1 MSCPAHGLKV
11 SPNHAKFDPGVVPT
25 EVLEYVTKKG
35 VKPSFSYQDVW
46 NEEHSTAFAVA
57 KATELDVI
65 ESMQTAVAEAL
76 REGLPF
82 TEFQKRITPI
92 LADRGWWGRQSRVD
106 PITGETAD
114 VQLGSP
120 ARLKIIY
127 DTNVR
132 TARAAGQWQRIE
144 AAKKALPYLRYRH
157 GNPERPRPDH
167 VAWDGRVLPV
177 DHPWWNY
184 AYPPNGY
191 RCTCW
196 VEQVSSFQ
204 AKKLGVT
211 PDSDVDTDPIVVKN
225 PRTGV
230 TTTTIKGVQPTFA
243 YNAGKNRNAG
253 LVQAGVIKRP
263 ARGQPPG
270 QPQPPAPP
278 KPKARPKP
286 QPTPDPRQPQPLHSD
301 VIGDVAKSLQT
312 PAAQAGDFSQTR
324 SLIAQQIA
332 QQLPT
337 LVRAVQA
344 SDSQAAIDAKA
355 TGAHNDAVHQA
366 TGRIAL
372 SPKTGQLLQGPRPT
386 VSSDLELLRGQLS
399 DYIGKTLTPA
409 DQEARSKIV
418 DRIGELEAQLGKEL
432 EWYKA
437 VQIFVHEELH
447 GHSPLRANVP
457 MYVAEGAV
465 IEEVTTEVLARELVP
480 QADSKAYQGEIEDVV
495 SAISKSLPEPMSR
508 GDIYTALVRAS
519 VAFKSWTA
527 TSSMAKTFIEGL
539 RVEFPTAD
547 PAVLALA
554 ISELRIKK
562 PATPAPTP

>member
-1 MSCPAHGLKV
+1 
-11 SPNHAKFDPGVVPT
+11 VVPT

-82 TEFQKRITPI
+82 AEFQKRITPI
-92 LADRGWWGRQSRVD
+92 LADKGWWGRKSQVD
-106 PITGETAD
+106 PLTGEEKD

-211 PDSDVDTDPIVVKN
+211 PDSDVDTEPIIVKN

-253 LVQAGVIKRP
+253 LVQAGIIKRP
-263 ARGQPPG
+263 ARGRAPG
-270 QPQPPAPP
+270 PGLPQPPAPP
-278 KPKARPKP
+278 KPKAKK
-286 QPTPDPRQPQPLHSD
+286 QAKATPDPRQPQPLSSD
-301 VIGDVAKSLQT
+301 VIGDVAKSLQSS
-312 PAAQAGDFSQTR
+312 AAQAGDFSQTR

-332 QQLPT
+332 QQMPT

-344 SDSQAAIDAKA
+344 SSEAVIDAKA
-355 TGAHNDAVHQA
+355 TGDHNDAVHQG

-372 SPKTGQLLQGPRPT
+372 SPKTGQVLQGPRPT
-386 VSSDLELLRGQLS
+386 ISSDLELLRGQLS

-409 DQEARSKIV
+409 EHEQRSKIV
-418 DRIGELEAQLGKEL
+418 DRIGELEAQLGIEQA
-432 EWYKA
+432 WYKA
-437 VQIFVHEELH
+437 VQVFVHEELH

-457 MYVAEGAV
+457 LYVTEGAV

-480 QADSKAYQGEIEDVV
+480 QAASRAYQGEIEDVV
-495 SAISKSLPEPMSR
+495 SAISKSLTEPMSR

-519 VAFKSWTA
+519 VTFKSWTA
-527 TSSMAKTFIEGL
+527 TSSMSKTFIEGL
-539 RVEFPTAD
+539 RVELPNAD

-554 ISELRIKK
+554 ISELRLKK
-562 PATPAPTP
+562 PVKE

>member
-65 ESMQTAVAEAL
+65 ESMQQAVAEAL

-92 LADRGWWGRQSRVD
+92 LADKGWWGRQSRVD

-211 PDSDVDTDPIVVKN
+211 PDDDVDTEPIVVKN
-225 PRTGV
+225 TRTGV

-263 ARGQPPG
+263 ARGKAPG
-270 QPQPPAPP
+270 QTPPAPP
-278 KPKARPKP
+278 KPKAKKQAQAAAP
-286 QPTPDPRQPQPLHSD
+286 PDPRQPQSLSSD
-301 VIGDVAKSLQT
+301 VIGDVAKSLQG

-332 QQLPT
+332 QQMPT

-344 SDSQAAIDAKA
+344 SSEAVVDAKA
-355 TGAHNDAVHQA
+355 TGDHNDAVHQG

-372 SPKTGQLLQGPRPT
+372 SPKTGQVLQGPRPT
-386 VSSDLELLRGQLS
+386 ISSDLELLRGQLS

-409 DQEARSKIV
+409 EHDARSKIV
-418 DRIGELEAQLGKEL
+418 DRIGELEAQLDTEQA
-432 EWYKA
+432 WYKA
-437 VQIFVHEELH
+437 VQVFVHEELH

-457 MYVAEGAV
+457 LYVAEGAV

-480 QADSKAYQGEIEDVV
+480 QANSRAYQGEIEDVV
-495 SAISKSLPEPMSR
+495 SAISKSLTEPMSR
-508 GDIYTALVRAS
+508 GAIYTALVRAS
-519 VAFKSWTA
+519 VTFKSWTA
-527 TSSMAKTFIEGL
+527 TSSMSKTFIEGL
-539 RVEFPTAD
+539 RVELPNAD
-547 PAVLALA
+547 PAVLTLA
-554 ISELRIKK
+554 ISELRLKK
-562 PATPAPTP
+562 PTQ